1 MCCLRLSAAAPGIAT
16 SQKPVGVESGY
27 RFLKGAVGDGERGV
41 GRRASKPRSGSRPAV
56 PARKG
61 IEVSAGSTRAGGY
74 DPTVQASPFDKV
86 AYLFALVGLY
96 VMIGGLFF
104 YGFWSKAIDG
114 DFTIPPPLE
123 KQFDETIIGTIPGAE
138 ASWVIITILEGLVF
152 LLLIASLATMEFRP
166 SKRKPFLLTC
176 LAMAALVFG
185 LLSFGQN
192 ATAQHESVASL
203 YGYFGATVI
212 IMLFVRTLPPYTS
225 NRWLA

>member
-1 MCCLRLSAAAPGIAT
+1 MRQPRLEAGTPEIGAGAAP
-16 SQKPVGVESGY
+16 
-27 RFLKGAVGDGERGV
+27 
-41 GRRASKPRSGSRPAV
+41 RASQEQSVTKEVSVAARRSEGADGGQAG
-56 PARKG
+56 PARRG
-61 IEVSAGSTRAGGY
+61 IEVSTESTRAGGY
-74 DPTVQASPFDKV
+74 DPTVEASPFDKV

-152 LLLIASLATMEFRP
+152 VLLIASLATMEFRP

-212 IMLFVRTLPPYTS
+212 IMLFVRTLPPYTG